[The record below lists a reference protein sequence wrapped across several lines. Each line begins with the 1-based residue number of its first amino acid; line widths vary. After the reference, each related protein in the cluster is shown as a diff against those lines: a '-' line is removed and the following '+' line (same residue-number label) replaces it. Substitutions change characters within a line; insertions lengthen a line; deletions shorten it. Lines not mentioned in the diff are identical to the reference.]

1 MNNMINSKVL
11 HLEFGDH
18 AGLYVSRLSR
28 MGKTWLTYGVF
39 VRPGHPYHKWY
50 DWERGDVLPNDAIDK
65 TGSCIDG
72 VPLHYEARWF
82 VGDLL
87 GFSDAP
93 EMALAY
99 ARELLSEI
107 DVM

>member
-50 DWERGDVLPNDAIDK
+50 DWETEDILPNDATDK

-72 VPLHYEARWF
+72 VQLHYEAKWF
-82 VGDLL
+82 VGDLM
-87 GFSDAP
+87 GFSEAP

>member
-1 MNNMINSKVL
+1 M
-11 HLEFGDH
+11 EFGNH
-18 AGLYVSRLSR
+18 AGLYISKLSR

-39 VRPGHPYHKWY
+39 IRHGHPYHKWY
-50 DWERGDVLPNDAIDK
+50 DWERGSVLPNDAIVK

-72 VPLHYEARWF
+72 VQLHYEARWF
-82 VGDLL
+82 VGDLW